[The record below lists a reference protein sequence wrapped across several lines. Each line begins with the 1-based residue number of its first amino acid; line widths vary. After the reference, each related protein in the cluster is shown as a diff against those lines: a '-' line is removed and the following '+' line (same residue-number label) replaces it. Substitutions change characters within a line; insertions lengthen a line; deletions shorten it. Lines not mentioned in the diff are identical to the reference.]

1 MRNRINNY
9 GKSLWFG
16 IVLLTLAACNDWLDV
31 DPKSQVKDKDLFS
44 SEMGF
49 KEALS
54 GVYSIMTQEYLYG
67 KEMTFGMLGVLG
79 QEWDS
84 QPTDYTDDLN
94 YKYENTRP
102 EVRIDSLWC
111 GLYNAIANT
120 NKLLEEIEGKESM
133 FTGINYDMI
142 KGEALALRGFLHFD
156 LLRLFGA
163 SYAENPKKA
172 AIPYVTAYTSNIYPQ
187 DSVGGVITKV
197 LGDLTASLDYLKNDP
212 ILTGKIVTETDDNG
226 YLLNRQVHLNYY
238 AVKGLMARVYLYKKD
253 YQNAALCASEVI
265 ESGRFEWVKQE
276 NLTNAKMADLTFSTE
291 HLFALNVVNL
301 GSRAEKY
308 FTGGNLG
315 FALDETNLHGVLRVC
330 TGLSLF
336 VSIQEWYRVK
346 QFFAL
351 FDEI

>member
-1 MRNRINNY
+1 MKANRIIIALVMLMA
-9 GKSLWFG
+9 GMSSCQDWFDVSPKADVKAEDMFEAESG
-16 IVLLTLAACNDWLDV
+16 FRDILT
-31 DPKSQVKDKDLFS
+31 
-44 SEMGF
+44 
-49 KEALS
+49 
-54 GVYSIMTQEYLYG
+54 GVYGLMIHENLYGRQLTFGYTDVLAQYYNQITTQEHEYIKTVDFKYNEPVD
-67 KEMTFGMLGVLG
+67 KAVIEKIWST
-79 QEWDS
+79 Q
-84 QPTDYTDDLN
+84 
-94 YKYENTRP
+94 YK
-102 EVRIDSLWC
+102 
-111 GLYNAIANT
+111 AIANLNT
-120 NKLLEEIEGKESM
+120 LLAYIDKKQEVFSSDAIYR
-133 FTGINYDMI
+133 IY
-142 KGEALALRGFLHFD
+142 KGEALALRAFLHFD

-172 AIPYVTAYTSNIYPQ
+172 AIPYVMAYTSNIYPQ

-212 ILTGKIVTETDDNG
+212 ILTGKNVTETDDNG

-315 FALDETNLHGVLRVC
+315 FALDETNLLEYYESAQDYRYLYQFKSG
-330 TGLSLF
+330 TGLSN
-336 VSIQEWYRVK
+336 S
-346 QFFAL
+346 
-351 FDEI
+351 